1 MLIKAAKFVINVVP
15 EAMADSITRSLAA
28 MTQRPPISSF
38 EREAMAQANRMSY
51 GESNVAW
58 VWGNGPLVM
67 FVHGWSG
74 RAAQMAPLALHV
86 ANLGFRSVAIDVTG
100 HGDSPKRHTRWDYF
114 LRDIAALSQSLQ
126 EEVYAYVGHSAGAL
140 SMMAARA
147 LKGIHARRYACICAP
162 SFPFPPI
169 DVIRKK
175 LNPKEAVLE
184 HYRKYIAEQFETN
197 WEELQA
203 GRSYA
208 DAGADLLLFY
218 DETDRFV
225 DHSEGDRIQALCPG
239 ARLVKT
245 SAYSHQKILAAPEL
259 AQAVGEFLKKRISPE
274 HQYLE
279 DQFGERRQ
287 MNQSQNAG
295 KLYHCPMHPEV
306 RQPSSGK
313 CPKCR
318 MDLLPEGTRFGM
330 LRHMIKSPLMIIIM
344 VTVMVA
350 IMAAIMMMR

>member
-15 EAMADSITRSLAA
+15 EAMANSITRSLAA

-114 LRDIAALSQSLQ
+114 FRDIAVLSQSLH

-147 LKGIHARRYACICAP
+147 LKGIHAQRYACICAP

-169 DVIRKK
+169 NVIQKK
-175 LNPKEAVLE
+175 VCWNITKTISPSSSRPPGRNFGLVVLMPM
-184 HYRKYIAEQFETN
+184 RDPIRCCSTMRRTGLLITAKATKYKHSALVLRWSRLVRTAIRRFSRPPSSPRP
-197 WEELQA
+197 W
-203 GRSYA
+203 GRS
-208 DAGADLLLFY
+208 
-218 DETDRFV
+218 
-225 DHSEGDRIQALCPG
+225 C
-239 ARLVKT
+239 
-245 SAYSHQKILAAPEL
+245 
-259 AQAVGEFLKKRISPE
+259 KKK
-274 HQYLE
+274 
-279 DQFGERRQ
+279 G
-287 MNQSQNAG
+287 
-295 KLYHCPMHPEV
+295 
-306 RQPSSGK
+306 
-313 CPKCR
+313 
-318 MDLLPEGTRFGM
+318 
-330 LRHMIKSPLMIIIM
+330 
-344 VTVMVA
+344 
-350 IMAAIMMMR
+350 

>member
-169 DVIRKK
+169 NVIQKK
-175 LNPKEAVLE
+175 LNPKESVVE
-184 HYRKYIAEQFETN
+184 HYKKHIAGQFETT

-203 GRSYA
+203 GCSYA
-208 DAGADLLLFY
+208 NAGSDTLLFY

-225 DHSEGDRIQALCPG
+225 HHSEGDRIQTLCPG
-239 ARLVKT
+239 AQVVKT
-245 SAYSHQKILAAPEL
+245 RAYSHQEILAAPEL
-259 AQAVGEFLKKRISPE
+259 ARTLGAFLQQESTP
-274 HQYLE
+274 
-279 DQFGERRQ
+279 RR
-287 MNQSQNAG
+287 
-295 KLYHCPMHPEV
+295 
-306 RQPSSGK
+306 
-313 CPKCR
+313 
-318 MDLLPEGTRFGM
+318 
-330 LRHMIKSPLMIIIM
+330 
-344 VTVMVA
+344 
-350 IMAAIMMMR
+350 

>member
-1 MLIKAAKFVINVVP
+1 MLIKVAKFVINLVP
-15 EAMADSITRSLAA
+15 EAMANSITRSLAS

-38 EREAMAQANRMSY
+38 EREAMSQANRMSY
-51 GESNVAW
+51 GENNVAW
-58 VWGNGPLVM
+58 AWGAGPLVI

-114 LRDIAALSQSLQ
+114 FRDIAALSQSLH

-175 LNPKEAVLE
+175 LNPKESVLE
-184 HYRKYIAEQFETN
+184 HYKKYIAEQFEAT
-197 WEELQA
+197 WEQLQA
-203 GRSYA
+203 GCSYA
-208 DAGADLLLFY
+208 NAASDTLLVY

-225 DHSEGDRIQALCPG
+225 DHSEGDKIQGLCPG
-239 ARLVKT
+239 ARLIKT

-259 AQAVGEFLKKRISPE
+259 AQAVGEFLEKKNIAGVSVPR
-274 HQYLE
+274 E
-279 DQFGERRQ
+279 DQFGE
-287 MNQSQNAG
+287 
-295 KLYHCPMHPEV
+295 
-306 RQPSSGK
+306 
-313 CPKCR
+313 
-318 MDLLPEGTRFGM
+318 
-330 LRHMIKSPLMIIIM
+330 
-344 VTVMVA
+344 
-350 IMAAIMMMR
+350 